1 MKTIKTAKT
10 TKTASASKT
19 EKEKKRVP
27 AAEPSAP
34 VAAVSSAVSEDDGEH
49 IAYVT
54 DTKSDR
60 YYEAVGRRKTAVA
73 RVRIYTKG
81 TGCAVNGKDYKTY
94 FPLATLRI
102 IDAPLKK
109 MKSMDRFRIEAMLS
123 GGGLHAQAEAL
134 RHGIARALVVF
145 NQDFRK
151 RLKRAQFLKR
161 DPRRKERKK
170 FGLKKARKAPRWSKR

>member
-1 MKTIKTAKT
+1 MKT
-10 TKTASASKT
+10 TKTVLAVKKEKETGMASVAASA
-19 EKEKKRVP
+19 
-27 AAEPSAP
+27 
-34 VAAVSSAVSEDDGEH
+34 AVHAVTPSEDDGDS
-49 IAYVT
+49 ISYVT
-54 DTKSDR
+54 DTKSDK

-81 TGCAVNGKDYKTY
+81 TGCVVNGKDYKTY
-94 FPLATLRI
+94 FPLSTLERI

-109 MKSMDRFRIEAMLS
+109 MKSMDRFRIEALLS

-161 DPRRKERKK
+161 DPRQKERKK